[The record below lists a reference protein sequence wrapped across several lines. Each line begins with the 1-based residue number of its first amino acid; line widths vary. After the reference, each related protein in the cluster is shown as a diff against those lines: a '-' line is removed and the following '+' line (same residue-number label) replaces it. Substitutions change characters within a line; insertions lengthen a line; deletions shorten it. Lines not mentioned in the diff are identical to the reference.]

1 MKLRE
6 FAAYLAQI
14 KPELQDKEVKVQYP
28 NGIIGT
34 AEIKFVLKDRTN
46 PLDKSAENVDYI
58 IIV

>member
-1 MKLRE
+1 MKLRA

-34 AEIKFVLKDRTN
+34 AEIKFVLKDKYN
-46 PLDKSAENVDYI
+46 MDKTAENVDYI